1 MTMMKIKEST
11 RQRCRITQLDEK
23 ARKRLQP
30 VSLEFFHF
38 LYQSKELPF
47 SIFCRIEN
55 TLIEYVSP
63 GPLVTAHLDD
73 LWDLMRRPETDCE
86 ICIRKVDKPAFDAL
100 MGDVRAHKLELLS
113 RQMPQ
118 LDKKTL
124 DVFANL
130 SAASQ
135 MVVAGGI
142 NADVAQHVKASA
154 AFLVSNAIDSDQVVA
169 TLSRMINC
177 DPTLYDH
184 SATVAMLAAAI
195 SLRLLP
201 KKLSGREAE
210 LVAQCALYHDVGKT
224 CVPHEILNK
233 PGKFTPAEFDIMK
246 QHTTLGHNE
255 LMKLISGGVSIDEL
269 VARVALEHHERWDG
283 SGYPHGRKGSFET
296 DAQNGIHLYTRIV
309 MIADVYSA
317 LLMRRV
323 YKPAFQ
329 PQDAIRIMAQE
340 AKGFDPDVFKPFL
353 KCVVRSLN
361 KDESHTNRLLV
372 IGENGEL
379 SEWQNKKA
387 KSA

>member
-1 MTMMKIKEST
+1 MLKIKEST
-11 RQRCRITQLDEK
+11 RQRCTITQLDEK

-38 LYQSKELPF
+38 LYQTKELPF

-86 ICIRKVDKPAFDAL
+86 ICIRKVDKAAFDAL
-100 MGDVRAHKLELLS
+100 MGGVRAHKLELLS
-113 RQMPQ
+113 RQMPN

-201 KKLSGREAE
+201 KQLSGREAE

-246 QHTTLGHNE
+246 QHTTLGHSE
-255 LMKLISGGVSIDEL
+255 LMKLIDGGVSIDEL

-283 SGYPHGRKGSFET
+283 SGYPHGRRGPFEA
-296 DAQNGIHLYTRIV
+296 DAQHGIHLYTRIV

-340 AKGFDPDVFKPFL
+340 ANGFDPDVFKPFL

-379 SEWQNKKA
+379 SEWQSKKA

>member
-1 MTMMKIKEST
+1 
-11 RQRCRITQLDEK
+11 
-23 ARKRLQP
+23 
-30 VSLEFFHF
+30 
-38 LYQSKELPF
+38 
-47 SIFCRIEN
+47 
-55 TLIEYVSP
+55 
-63 GPLVTAHLDD
+63 
-73 LWDLMRRPETDCE
+73 
-86 ICIRKVDKPAFDAL
+86 
-100 MGDVRAHKLELLS
+100 
-113 RQMPQ
+113 
-118 LDKKTL
+118 
-124 DVFANL
+124 
-130 SAASQ
+130 
-135 MVVAGGI
+135 
-142 NADVAQHVKASA
+142 
-154 AFLVSNAIDSDQVVA
+154 
-169 TLSRMINC
+169 MI
-177 DPTLYDH
+177 
-184 SATVAMLAAAI
+184 AAAI

-210 LVAQCALYHDVGKT
+210 MVAQCALYHDVGKT
-224 CVPHEILNK
+224 CIPHEILNK

-246 QHTTLGHNE
+246 QHTTLGHME

-283 SGYPHGRKGSFET
+283 SGYPHGRKGSFEA

-323 YKPAFQ
+323 YKPAFE

-372 IGENGEL
+372 IGDNGEL

>member
-1 MTMMKIKEST
+1 MLKIKEST
-11 RQRCRITQLDEK
+11 RQRCTITQLDEK

-38 LYQSKELPF
+38 LYQAKELPF

-86 ICIRKVDKPAFDAL
+86 ICIRKVDKAVFDAL
-100 MGDVRAHKLELLS
+100 MAGVRAHKLELLS

-142 NADVAQHVKASA
+142 NADVAKHVKASA

-184 SATVAMLAAAI
+184 SASVAMLAAAI

-210 LVAQCALYHDVGKT
+210 LVAQCALFHDVGKT

-246 QHTTLGHNE
+246 QHTTLGHGE
-255 LMKLISGGVSIDEL
+255 LTKLISGGVSIDEL

-283 SGYPHGRKGSFET
+283 SGYPHGRKGSFEA
-296 DAQNGIHLYTRIV
+296 DSQNGIHLYTRIV

-323 YKPAFQ
+323 YKPAFE

-340 AKGFDPDVFKPFL
+340 ANGFDPDVFKPFL

-361 KDESHTNRLLV
+361 KDESQTNRLLV